1 MAKKNSSILW
11 TVAQT
16 GDNGIGKDGRDQAQK
31 NVGLDT
37 LYSGHHS
44 DNGYYVKYLRQD
56 TTTKN
61 IVAEQAQT
69 ATTYSSS
76 SKIPISGQG
85 VAEAFTGLKMDEKS
99 CQASQT
105 VDKISESNGKIS
117 VTFQDIA
124 IGGNQVTV
132 ANATAGKFV
141 KVDASGHLLVSNYD
155 GNDWS
160 EVVCDSTQSG
170 NQKADTNRTLI
181 YLKQA
186 TNGQI
191 SAKFDD
197 IAITG
202 GQVTVGG
209 GASANENKFVKVDSS
224 GHLTLS
230 TMKDSGWIT
239 ARNYSVSASHTI
251 DTLEQTTTGQITL
264 TTKKIAIGG
273 DQVTINGAAANEF
286 VCTDNGRELIHSKVF
301 FDNTE
306 DHGYSIVNNDYLLI
320 GHRNPSAST
329 DTWHTSQIKFKTN
342 DPYTALGH
350 DGNWNLY
357 TTSYIHQSNSGV
369 YPELKIAKLGIERV
383 SLFDEPTGTFTYNP
397 CVTGTQ
403 LGTGTPLGTPEVL
416 GYLVPPFT
424 SQECTLLV
432 SDPVDNTGKVLAIT
446 KVNNTEKLAW
456 EYRSG
461 PYILNMMWLDGGTF
475 SFPDLSTK
483 LTKLLRRL
491 MELCNSSDPMGE
503 QNVPDSMIQTGDT
516 TKTMV
521 KGFVY
526 NSTGSDSTVEWHELI
541 RVEKDHRQYTQSQ
554 VAAEEAYLLRL
565 TFACYSSVDV
575 EHTSSSTAWTPYVVP
590 KQYLTTYTF
599 ESVSSNGSE
608 ASADYQYFKRVSNN
622 SQYHFNYV
630 HPKFKEQYVAPMYT
644 IDTSGNY
651 GTDPRVVYLL

>member
-16 GDNGIGKDGRDQAQK
+16 GDSGIGKDGRDQAQK

-37 LYSGHHS
+37 LYRDLQTG
-44 DNGYYVKYLRQD
+44 DRYYVKYLRQD

-61 IVAEQAQT
+61 IVTVQAQT
-69 ATTYSSS
+69 ALTYSSS
-76 SKIPISGQG
+76 SEAPISGKG
-85 VAEAFTGLKMDEKS
+85 VAVAFTGLKMDEKS

-105 VDKISESNGKIS
+105 VDKISESDGKIS

-141 KVDASGHLLVSNYD
+141 KVDASGHLLVSSYD
-155 GNDWS
+155 GTDWS
-160 EVVCDSTQSG
+160 EIVCDGSATG
-170 NQKADTNRTLI
+170 NHKTGTNRTLI

-186 TNGQI
+186 TNGQL
-191 SAKFDD
+191 SAQFDD

-202 GQVTVGG
+202 NQVTVGNG
-209 GASANENKFVKVDSS
+209 SSDNSNKFVTVNSS

-239 ARNYSVSASHTI
+239 ARDYNVSASKTI
-251 DTLEQTTTGQITL
+251 LNLEQSSTGQITMS
-264 TTKKIAIGG
+264 TQDIAIGG
-273 DQVTINGAAANEF
+273 DQVTINGAASNEF
-286 VCTDNGRELIHSKVF
+286 VCTDNSKELIHSKVF
-301 FDNTE
+301 FDNN
-306 DHGYSIVNNDYLLI
+306 DSHVYSIVNDDYLLI
-320 GHRNPSAST
+320 GHRNTSAST

-383 SLFDEPTGTFTYNP
+383 NLFDESTGTFTFNP

-424 SQECTLLV
+424 SQECTL
-432 SDPVDNTGKVLAIT
+432 SASNPVDNTGKVLAIT

-461 PYILNMMWLDGGTF
+461 PYILNMLWIEGNYQ
-475 SFPDLSTK
+475 FPDLSTK
-483 LTKLLRRL
+483 LTKLLNRL
-491 MELCNSSDPMGE
+491 MELCNSSDPKGE
-503 QNVPDSMIQTGDT
+503 LNVPDSMIQTGDT
-516 TKTMV
+516 GKTMV
-521 KGFVY
+521 RGFAY
-526 NSTGSDSTVEWHELI
+526 SSSGGDNTVEWHDLI
-541 RVEKDHRQYTQSQ
+541 RVEKEHRQYTQAQ
-554 VAAEEAYLLRL
+554 VASEEAYLLRL
-565 TFACYSSVDV
+565 TFTCYSSVDV
-575 EHTSSSTAWTPYVVP
+575 KPPSGSASRTPYLVP

-622 SQYHFNYV
+622 DQYNFNYV
-630 HPKFKEQYVAPMYT
+630 HPHFKEQHVVPMYS
-644 IDTSGNY
+644 IDTSGTY

>member
-16 GDNGIGKDGRDQAQK
+16 GDTGIGKDGRDQAQK

-37 LYSGHHS
+37 LYSDLQTG
-44 DNGYYVKYLRQD
+44 DGYYVKYLRQD
-56 TTTKN
+56 ATTNN
-61 IVAEQAQT
+61 IVTVQAQT
-69 ATTYSSS
+69 ASTYSSTS
-76 SKIPISGQG
+76 DAPISGKG
-85 VAEAFTGLKMDEKS
+85 VATAFTGLKMDEKS
-99 CQASQT
+99 CLASQT

-141 KVDASGHLLVSNYD
+141 KVDASGHLLVSDYD
-155 GNDWS
+155 GTDCNAVTYDKTKTGS
-160 EVVCDSTQSG
+160 D
-170 NQKADTNRTLI
+170 KADKYRTLVS
-181 YLKQA
+181 LQQE

-209 GASANENKFVKVDSS
+209 GSSANENKFVKVDSS

-230 TMKDSGWIT
+230 SMKDSGWIT

-286 VCTDNGRELIHSKVF
+286 VCTNNASELIHSKVF
-301 FDNTE
+301 FNNDE
-306 DHGYSIVNNDYLLI
+306 DHAYSIVNNDYLLI

-329 DTWHTSQIKFKTN
+329 DIWHTSQITFKTN

-357 TTSYIHQSNSGV
+357 TTSYINQSSSGV

-397 CVTGTQ
+397 CVTGSQ
-403 LGTGTPLGTPEVL
+403 VGTGNQLTTPEVL

-446 KVNNTEKLAW
+446 KVNNKEKLAW

-461 PYILNMMWLDGGTF
+461 PYILNMMWLDGGTYQ
-475 SFPDLSTK
+475 FPDLSSK
-483 LTKLLRRL
+483 LSKLLNRL

-521 KGFVY
+521 KGFTY
-526 NSTGSDSTVEWHELI
+526 TTASNDSTVEWHDLV

-554 VAAEEAYLLRL
+554 VASEEAYLLRL
-565 TFACYSSVDV
+565 TFVCYSSVDV
-575 EHTSSSTAWTPYVVP
+575 KHPSSSEAWTPYVVP
-590 KQYLTTYTF
+590 KQYVTTYTF

-608 ASADYQYFKRVSNN
+608 ASQDYQYFKRVTSN
-622 SQYHFNYV
+622 SQYHFNYI
-630 HPKFKEQYVAPMYT
+630 HPKFKEQYVVPMYA
-644 IDTSGNY
+644 IDTSGTY

>member
-16 GDNGIGKDGRDQAQK
+16 GDSGIGKDGRDQAQK

-69 ATTYSSS
+69 AKTYSSS
-76 SKIPISGQG
+76 STIPISGQG
-85 VAEAFTGLKMDEKS
+85 VADAFTGLKMDEKS

-155 GNDWS
+155 GTDWS
-160 EVVCDSTQSG
+160 EIVCDSNATG
-170 NQKADTNRTLI
+170 NHKTGTNRTLI

-186 TNGQI
+186 TNGQL
-191 SAKFDD
+191 SAQFDD

-202 GQVTVGG
+202 NQVTVGNG
-209 GASANENKFVKVDSS
+209 SSDNSNKFVTVNSS

-239 ARNYSVSASHTI
+239 ARDYNVSASKTI
-251 DTLEQTTTGQITL
+251 LNLEQSSTGQITMS
-264 TTKKIAIGG
+264 TQDIAIGG
-273 DQVTINGAAANEF
+273 DQVTINGAASNEF
-286 VCTDNGRELIHSKVF
+286 VCTDNSKELIHSKVF
-301 FDNTE
+301 FDNN
-306 DHGYSIVNNDYLLI
+306 DNHVYSIVNDDYLLI
-320 GHRNPSAST
+320 GHRNTSAST
-329 DTWHTSQIKFKTN
+329 DTWHTSQIKFQTN

-350 DGNWNLY
+350 DGKWNLY

-383 SLFDEPTGTFTYNP
+383 NLFDEPTGTFTFNP

-416 GYLVPPFT
+416 GYLVP
-424 SQECTLLV
+424 
-432 SDPVDNTGKVLAIT
+432 
-446 KVNNTEKLAW
+446 
-456 EYRSG
+456 G
-461 PYILNMMWLDGGTF
+461 PYILNMLWIEGNYQ
-475 SFPDLSTK
+475 FPDLSTK
-483 LTKLLRRL
+483 LTKLLNRL
-491 MELCNSSDPMGE
+491 MELCNSSDPKGE
-503 QNVPDSMIQTGDT
+503 LNVPDSMIQTGDT
-516 TKTMV
+516 SKTMV
-521 KGFVY
+521 RGFAY
-526 NSTGSDSTVEWHELI
+526 SSSGGDNTVEWHDLI
-541 RVEKDHRQYTQSQ
+541 RVEKEHRQYTQAQ
-554 VAAEEAYLLRL
+554 VASEEAYLLRL
-565 TFACYSSVDV
+565 TFSCYSSVDV
-575 EHTSSSTAWTPYVVP
+575 KPPSGSASRTPYVVP

-622 SQYHFNYV
+622 DQYNFNYV
-630 HPKFKEQYVAPMYT
+630 HPHFKEQHVVPMYS
-644 IDTSGNY
+644 IDTSGTY